1 MSGDPVIVGT
11 RVPVSRI
18 LFLLKEGYTLE
29 AIHEE
34 YPHISTETLSG
45 AIDEAIAVLKH
56 TLHAKKVS
64 QKQIVARREHASTVE
79 ISAPQ

>member
-1 MSGDPVIVGT
+1 MTKYITSTPGIMSGDPVIADT
-11 RVPVSRI
+11 QVPISRI

-34 YPHISTETLSG
+34 YPPIPQDTLSG
-45 AIDEAIAVLKH
+45 AIDEVIAVVKQ

-64 QKQIVARREHASTVE
+64 QV
-79 ISAPQ
+79 

>member
-1 MSGDPVIVGT
+1 MSGDPVIAGT

-45 AIDEAIAVLKH
+45 AIDEAITGVNPCDR
-56 TLHAKKVS
+56 TRV
-64 QKQIVARREHASTVE
+64 IGRF
-79 ISAPQ
+79 P